1 LQAQGH
7 RLLINGVNPNQIDFG
22 HLYAQNAD
30 ASWHF
35 LMQFCINI
43 SPALF
48 PLKQNNKMHICI
60 VIHARFLSCC
70 IFLIGMNFALK
81 YNERRIGYE
90 RVCRLKQEWLSILN
104 HVDLAA
110 VMFDTEGRVIGY
122 NTLAQKKMIQP
133 DIDHIRNFPKEL
145 REAFDNCR
153 RRSSVDLVF
162 EPYRISFKKFN
173 HEDETFILLTAREDP
188 SYFELEQIIMMSFD
202 EILVTDGDGVII
214 KVNKKC
220 EELYGLPS
228 SALIGRKTVDLAKEQ
243 VFTPSLTPLVKKQ
256 RKKMSCVQKTR
267 TGKQLYVI
275 GTPLF
280 NESGDI
286 YRIIFNS
293 REASEIEILR
303 DQLTQTEMLLDHY
316 KSEIHQLRNVLNAKK
331 EIIYQ
336 SKEMDAVYQL
346 AKKIANVDST
356 ILITGETGV
365 GKGMIARFIHQNS
378 LRKDK
383 SMVEINCG
391 AIPEHLIESELFG
404 YAPGAFTGANK
415 QGKKGVIEQ
424 ANHGTLFL
432 DEVSELTPAVQVKLL
447 HFLQDQT
454 FRRVGGTETV
464 KVDIRIIAAT
474 NKDLYQLVK
483 AGMFREDLYYRL
495 NVIPITIPPLRHRPA
510 DIHILAD
517 WFLSF
522 FNCKYQTSKEMAHE
536 VYTKLLHYQWPG
548 NVRELENLIERLV
561 VTTDS
566 RVITTGHL
574 PPYILETNPLNPAVI
589 VKGILPL
596 KRAVSEVERQLII
609 NSYNTFK
616 NTYKCAEVL
625 QVNQSTVVRK
635 LKKYMNDSVNEKEEA
650 FQ

>member
-1 LQAQGH
+1 
-7 RLLINGVNPNQIDFG
+7 
-22 HLYAQNAD
+22 
-30 ASWHF
+30 
-35 LMQFCINI
+35 
-43 SPALF
+43 
-48 PLKQNNKMHICI
+48 
-60 VIHARFLSCC
+60 
-70 IFLIGMNFALK
+70 MNFALK

-566 RVITTGHL
+566 RIITIGHL

>member
-1 LQAQGH
+1 
-7 RLLINGVNPNQIDFG
+7 
-22 HLYAQNAD
+22 
-30 ASWHF
+30 
-35 LMQFCINI
+35 
-43 SPALF
+43 
-48 PLKQNNKMHICI
+48 
-60 VIHARFLSCC
+60 
-70 IFLIGMNFALK
+70 
-81 YNERRIGYE
+81 
-90 RVCRLKQEWLSILN
+90 
-104 HVDLAA
+104 
-110 VMFDTEGRVIGY
+110 
-122 NTLAQKKMIQP
+122 
-133 DIDHIRNFPKEL
+133 
-145 REAFDNCR
+145 
-153 RRSSVDLVF
+153 
-162 EPYRISFKKFN
+162 
-173 HEDETFILLTAREDP
+173 
-188 SYFELEQIIMMSFD
+188 
-202 EILVTDGDGVII
+202 
-214 KVNKKC
+214 
-220 EELYGLPS
+220 
-228 SALIGRKTVDLAKEQ
+228 
-243 VFTPSLTPLVKKQ
+243 
-256 RKKMSCVQKTR
+256 MSCVQKTR

>member
-1 LQAQGH
+1 
-7 RLLINGVNPNQIDFG
+7 
-22 HLYAQNAD
+22 
-30 ASWHF
+30 
-35 LMQFCINI
+35 
-43 SPALF
+43 
-48 PLKQNNKMHICI
+48 MHICI

>member
-1 LQAQGH
+1 
-7 RLLINGVNPNQIDFG
+7 
-22 HLYAQNAD
+22 
-30 ASWHF
+30 
-35 LMQFCINI
+35 
-43 SPALF
+43 
-48 PLKQNNKMHICI
+48 MHICI

-566 RVITTGHL
+566 RIITIGHL

>member
-1 LQAQGH
+1 
-7 RLLINGVNPNQIDFG
+7 
-22 HLYAQNAD
+22 
-30 ASWHF
+30 
-35 LMQFCINI
+35 
-43 SPALF
+43 
-48 PLKQNNKMHICI
+48 MHICI

-336 SKEMDAVYQL
+336 SREMDAVYQL